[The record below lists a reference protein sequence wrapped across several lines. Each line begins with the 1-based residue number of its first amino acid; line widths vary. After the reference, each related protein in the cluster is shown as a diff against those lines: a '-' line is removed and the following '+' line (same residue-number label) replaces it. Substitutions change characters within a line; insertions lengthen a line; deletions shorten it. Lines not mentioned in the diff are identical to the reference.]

1 MFNPFSK
8 KAQDAKAK
16 KKYLSDSLIGPGPVN
31 PPPADFGQSKIF
43 LIKIFLIF
51 QDDLMSQVNKPTTAF
66 KNPFESPAKA
76 SMASSNSESSEST
89 SKNTEASLQKEEEI
103 PKRPEISEKKE
114 EDGNQ
119 SNNLLKFIQGNYFSK
134 NQAQGNQNVA
144 KSFAFGS
151 NHSREFDKDVPLSRG
166 DSTPSH
172 NVDKPTVTARH
183 QRIGS
188 LEIEIKE
195 TVPFNDSG
203 LVYDLVLHHSE
214 VGSRSSGKM
223 KGKIFINN
231 YLGKEFERK

>member
-1 MFNPFSK
+1 
-8 KAQDAKAK
+8 
-16 KKYLSDSLIGPGPVN
+16 
-31 PPPADFGQSKIF
+31 
-43 LIKIFLIF
+43 
-51 QDDLMSQVNKPTTAF
+51 MSQVNKPATTF
-66 KNPFESPAKA
+66 KNPFESPAKS
-76 SMASSNSESSEST
+76 SMASSNSDSTEST
-89 SKNTEASLQKEEEI
+89 SKKTETSSQKDEVI
-103 PKRPEISEKKE
+103 PKGPEVSEKKE

-134 NQAQGNQNVA
+134 GPGQGNANLA

-151 NHSREFDKDVPLSRG
+151 NHSREFDKDVPLNRG

-214 VGSRSSGKM
+214 VGSRSGAKM

-231 YLGKEFERK
+231 YLGKEIGYGMRE